1 MELPANTPPTSPTE
15 LEGLGKEQTLGE
27 AKYLGCPRFETPNA
41 ITTTV
46 SRGPTTAL
54 TATIQRGQT
63 GTFTATASGSRTTTV
78 SRSPTTAL
86 TATTPGG
93 ATTI

>member
-1 MELPANTPPTSPTE
+1 MELPANTSPTTSTE
-15 LEGLGKEQTLGE
+15 LEQLGKEQVLGE

-41 ITTTV
+41 ITTAISSV
-46 SRGPTTAL
+46 PTTISGK
-54 TATIQRGQT
+54 TAIPRGQ
-63 GTFTATASGSRTTTV
+63 ATV
-78 SRSPTTAL
+78 L